1 MSKIE
6 VVLPTELFKDI
17 ETYIKQEGVTM
28 SEFVLWALGEK
39 VGEIR
44 QGGGMKHPQQTR
56 PAQETVRSN
65 RQINLPSE
73 TDTSHLLKASEVA
86 KYLQISKSSAY
97 NLMKSGEI
105 PVIRIGKAIRVRV
118 QDLDVYL
125 QQNRNRR

>member
-44 QGGGMKHPQQTR
+44 QGGGMKHPQQIR
-56 PAQETVRSN
+56 SAQETVISN
-65 RQINLPSE
+65 RQINLPSQP
-73 TDTSHLLKASEVA
+73 DISHLLKASEVA

-105 PVIRIGKAIRVRV
+105 PVIRLGKAVRVRE
-118 QDLDVYL
+118 QDLEVYL
-125 QQNRNRR
+125 QQCRSKR